1 MTIHV
6 VIGPPCAGKST
17 FVAATA
23 TPGAPRFDYNLL
35 ASTLAG
41 VDDLG
46 HDYPPAVS
54 EAMAAMRRGMTG
66 WLLDGGNPKEL
77 WLIFTRPSDT
87 LLTRLA
93 GIGAEFHLID
103 PGIDECLARA
113 DTDGRPADTIAAI
126 EAWYD
131 APPAIPDVPK
141 GHDMTKILRAGIG
154 ALETKSAEDGT
165 KTAEFEAYASVFN
178 NVDSYGDVMVKG
190 AFTRSLADWAAKDA
204 PVPALWGHNM
214 SDPDYNIGHVVKAEE
229 DDHGLRVR
237 VSIDLDSPKGK
248 TVHRLL
254 KTKRVREMSFAF
266 WVQKSREGEQDGH
279 YVRYVDDV
287 DLIEVSVVP
296 MGANPEA
303 EVLAVKSAGGTPPG
317 APAVPVSSVEERLA
331 KATADANAAAERL
344 EKATAELDA
353 ARRSADDSGAGDPDP
368 GDGEDGEDDDSDNPE
383 EKSALDP
390 ALTDLLKTIFARPGA
405 TNS

>member
-17 FVAATA
+17 YVASMA
-23 TPGAPRFDYNLL
+23 TPGAPRFDYNLM
-35 ASTLAG
+35 ASALAG

-46 HDYPPAVS
+46 HDYPADVS
-54 EAMAAMRRGMTG
+54 EAMASMRRGLTG
-66 WLLDGGNPKEL
+66 WLLDGGAPNEL
-77 WLIFTRPSDT
+77 WLIFSRPSDT

-93 GIGAEFHLID
+93 GVGAEFHLLD

-113 DTDGRPADTIAAI
+113 ETDGRPAGTIAAI

-131 APPAIPDVPK
+131 APPEIPDVPK

-154 ALETKSAEDGT
+154 ALETKSADDGT
-165 KTAEFEAYASVFN
+165 KTAEFEAYASVFD

-190 AFTRSLADWAAKDA
+190 AFARSLADWAAKDA
-204 PVPALWGHNM
+204 PIPALWGHNM
-214 SDPDYNIGHVVKAEE
+214 SDPDYNIGHVLDAKE

-237 VSIDLDSPKGK
+237 VSIDLDSPKGA
-248 TVHRLL
+248 TVYRLL
-254 KTKRVREMSFAF
+254 KSKRVREMSFAF
-266 WVQKSREGEQDGH
+266 WVQNSRDGEKDGH

-303 EVLAVKSAGGTPPG
+303 EVLAVKAAGGTPPAG
-317 APAVPVSSVEERLA
+317 VTIDAPDTTFTAKDFADVLARLAVVEEAVKAPAEPDEPDDGSDG
-331 KATADANAAAERL
+331 DAG
-344 EKATAELDA
+344 
-353 ARRSADDSGAGDPDP
+353 ADDATPA
-368 GDGEDGEDDDSDNPE
+368 
-383 EKSALDP
+383 EKSTEWPELSDI
-390 ALTDLLKTIFARPGA
+390 LKTIYARPGGA
-405 TNS
+405 TTS